1 MKNDN
6 EYPEYLWQSS
16 KVRNTYSET
25 ENLIT
30 GVDKKGLC
38 LYNLKKKK
46 VNIFSHYN
54 YITEIKSRHTCRNQR
69 NILLNYGNCYFIST
83 LQKTIVER
91 SRIFIYTTLRDASC
105 QFNSINI

>member
-6 EYPEYLWQSS
+6 QYPEYLWQSS

-38 LYNLKKKK
+38 LYNLKK
-46 VNIFSHYN
+46 
-54 YITEIKSRHTCRNQR
+54 RR
-69 NILLNYGNCYFIST
+69 
-83 LQKTIVER
+83 
-91 SRIFIYTTLRDASC
+91 
-105 QFNSINI
+105 